1 MRKFASRPQPALRLD
16 TAPSAATILPMR
28 ALLLLLLPLL
38 LAAPALGAENLLQ
51 NGGFEQDEL
60 RMLAMWSTEAYLY
73 TESAVRFFT
82 TEQLRY
88 SGRRALVIAN
98 LQPNDSRAVQWVKVK
113 PNTLYRLSC
122 RIMAQQ
128 VEAGSV
134 GANISVLGSTSAA
147 GDLRDTGNRWE
158 YVELYGRS
166 GPSQESLGVL
176 VRLGFYGSLAKGIAL
191 FDDARLEEVGAVPA
205 AATGKVID
213 FAENKQDN
221 IFRVMRATPE
231 VALPAPGEAAKSA
244 QAAPAAG
251 PAGPSVPGG
260 PTGAPPEVGARRI
273 LLRAAL
279 GWPVVAALGAV
290 AAAMLVTAV
299 VALSRLGRLRR
310 QLREQRSWSVAGR
323 GGSGQPGKI
332 PIRSLIEGAGAQ
344 PAGPPTQPLGGRFS
358 LRGRRRQDAPREVE
372 HRSLARAETDSEA
385 LIRRA
390 GARGKA
396 EVLKLSCENISDS
409 GLYCSGPEPR
419 SLFLDERV
427 NVEITRGSRLI
438 DLGPAIVVRA
448 EAGHA
453 RKGAP
458 KEGGLGL
465 CFTQT
470 PETIRKLRRSLYETP
485 AGRGQRPGG
494 TIRAGA
500 LPP

>member
-1 MRKFASRPQPALRLD
+1 MRKAVQLD
-16 TAPSAATILPMR
+16 TAPRAATIRPMR

-38 LAAPALGAENLLQ
+38 AAAPALSAGDLLQ

-73 TESAVRFFT
+73 SEDAVRFFT

-88 SGRRALVIAN
+88 SGRRSLVIAN
-98 LQPNDSRAVQWVKVK
+98 LKPNDARAVQWVKVK

-122 RIMAQQ
+122 RIMAQK

-158 YVELYGRS
+158 YVELYGRT
-166 GPSQESLGVL
+166 GPAQESLGVL
-176 VRLGFYGSLAKGIAL
+176 MRLGFYGSLAKGIAL

-205 AATGKVID
+205 AAAGKVID
-213 FAENKQDN
+213 FAENKEDN
-221 IFRVMRATPE
+221 IFRVMRATPG
-231 VALPAPGEAAKSA
+231 VALPAPDK
-244 QAAPAAG
+244 AAG
-251 PAGPSVPGG
+251 AGAGQ
-260 PTGAPPEVGARRI
+260 A
-273 LLRAAL
+273 LRQAVL
-279 GWPVVAALGAV
+279 SWPVVAALGAI
-290 AAAMLVTAV
+290 AAALLATAIA
-299 VALSRLGRLRR
+299 ALSRLQRLKR
-310 QLREQRSWSVAGR
+310 QQRAWPAAGR
-323 GGSGQPGKI
+323 GKSGQPGKI
-332 PIRSLIEGAGAQ
+332 SIQSLIEGPGAL

-372 HRSLARAETDSEA
+372 HRGLARADTDAEA
-385 LIRRA
+385 LVRRA
-390 GARGKA
+390 GGRGKA
-396 EVLKLSCENISDS
+396 EVLKLACENISDS
-409 GLYCSGPEPR
+409 GLFCSGPEPR
-419 SLFLDERV
+419 NLFLDERV

-438 DLGPAIVVRA
+438 DLGQAIVVRS

-453 RKGAP
+453 GKGAP
-458 KEGGLGL
+458 KHGGFGF

-485 AGRGQRPGG
+485 AGRGQRPGA
-494 TIRAGA
+494 TVRAGA